1 MAVYK
6 YTGRDQEGDQIRGT
20 VESNSKDNALE
31 LIMAKGIMPNDIQ
44 EKIKSKKDINLS
56 TFFSSQVKPVDLV
69 IFTRQMYSLSKAGV
83 PILRSLNGLAES
95 TNSKILA
102 SALLDILNKMKNG
115 YSLSAAM
122 GFHPR
127 VFSQLYISLVQ
138 VGENTGQLD
147 RVFIQLVAYVEQEVE
162 TKKRVKSAIRYPSFV
177 LIFLSFAMI
186 ILNIYVIPVFS
197 NMFAKFHTELPW
209 ATKVLISTST
219 LFVNYWGLMLFALIS
234 FFVAMKLWLKS
245 EKGSYQW
252 DKLKLRLPV
261 IGSIIERS
269 LLARFSRSFSMM
281 LAAGIPLNNALYLIA
296 FAVDNNYLKE
306 KILRM
311 RTEIESGET
320 LLKAATR
327 TRLFRPLV
335 LQMIAVG
342 EETGQVDELLDES
355 ADFYEREVDYDL
367 KSMTAKIEPILI
379 TFVGVM
385 VAVLAFGIFTPM
397 WSMMSAVQGH

>member
-6 YTGRDQEGDQIRGT
+6 YTGRNQGGEPVKGS
-20 VESNSKDNALE
+20 VESNSKEYALE
-31 LIMAKGIMPNDIQ
+31 LIVAKGIMPNDIK
-44 EKIKSKKDINLS
+44 ERFKVNKAIKLPSV
-56 TFFSSQVKPVDLV
+56 FSPQLKASDLV
-69 IFTRQMYSLSKAGV
+69 IFTRQMYSLNKAGV
-83 PILRSLNGLAES
+83 PILRALNGLAES
-95 TNSKILA
+95 SNSRVLA
-102 SALLDILNKMKNG
+102 SALLDILNNMKNG

-147 RVFIQLVAYVEQEVE
+147 RVFVQLAAYVEQEIE
-162 TKKRVKSAIRYPSFV
+162 TKKRIKSAIRYPSFV

-197 NMFAKFHTELPW
+197 SMFAKFHAELPW
-209 ATKVLISTST
+209 ATKVLISTSN
-219 LFVNYWGLMLFALIS
+219 LFINYWGGMLFFLVSLIVS
-234 FFVAMKLWLKS
+234 INLWLKS
-245 EKGSYQW
+245 EKGGYQW
-252 DKLKLRLPV
+252 DKWKLRLPV

-269 LLARFSRSFSMM
+269 LLARFSRSFAMM
-281 LAAGIPLNNALYLIA
+281 LTAGIPLNNALYLIA
-296 FAVDNNYLKE
+296 FAVDNHYLKD
-306 KILRM
+306 KILTM

-320 LLKAATR
+320 LLKTATR
-327 TRLFRPLV
+327 TQLFTPLV

-342 EETGQVDELLDES
+342 EETGQVDELLNES
-355 ADFYEREVDYDL
+355 ADFYEREVNYDL

-379 TFVGVM
+379 TFVGIM
-385 VAVLAFGIFTPM
+385 VAILAFGIFTPM

>member
-6 YTGRDQEGDQIRGT
+6 YTGRDQDGDQVKGT

-44 EKIKSKKDINLS
+44 EKPKSKKAVDFS
-56 TFFSSQVKPVDLV
+56 AVFSSQVKASDLV

-83 PILRSLNGLAES
+83 PILRALNGLAES

-102 SALLDILNKMKNG
+102 SALLDILNNMKNG

-122 GFHPR
+122 GAHPR

-147 RVFIQLVAYVEQEVE
+147 RIFIQLAAYVEQEIE

-177 LIFLSFAMI
+177 LMFVSLAMI
-186 ILNIYVIPVFS
+186 VLNIYVIPVFS
-197 NMFAKFHTELPW
+197 TMFAKFHAELPW
-209 ATKVLISTST
+209 ATKVLMGTSN
-219 LFVNYWGLMLFALIS
+219 LFVNYWGLMLFLLVSLI
-234 FFVAMKLWLKS
+234 VATKVWLKS
-245 EKGSYQW
+245 EKGGYLW
-252 DKLKLRLPV
+252 DKWKLNLPV
-261 IGSIIERS
+261 VGSIIERS
-269 LLARFSRSFSMM
+269 LLARFSRSFAMM
-281 LAAGIPLNNALYLIA
+281 LTAGIPLNNALYLIA

-306 KILRM
+306 KILTM
-311 RTEIESGET
+311 RTDIESGET
-320 LLKAATR
+320 LLKTATR
-327 TRLFRPLV
+327 TRLFTPLV

-342 EETGQVDELLDES
+342 EETGQVDELLNES

-379 TFVGVM
+379 TSVGVM
-385 VAVLAFGIFTPM
+385 VAILAFGVFIPM
-397 WSMMSAVQGH
+397 WSLMSAAQGG